1 MGLFSSKSKSSSSSE
16 PWMPF
21 SNYLR
26 GKKGE
31 NNNGLPSDA
40 YDLYRQ
46 GGFQPGMQGVNDQY
60 TNYLANTGG
69 RMSGFSNA
77 ANDMLGFGRKIAGGQ
92 FDSKISP
99 VANVDMNQERAGMGV
114 LDPTNALSRLLSGR
128 PDNPYLDAQSNAMIG
143 NLTRNLNE
151 NVMPGLRSSAAVSG
165 QYGGSR
171 QGIAEG
177 LAASRMNQDLAPA
190 LTNLYGTASEN
201 AQNRMMGTSQHL
213 NDQAYNTGFG
223 NANID
228 FRNNDQTM
236 QQNTMNLANRMQGL
250 NAGGQAYNMSNSLGD
265 MYGKNYGNYLS
276 AMQMPNQMDWQNMGN
291 YTGVMYPG
299 AQLGGSSK
307 SKSSQSPSAMSS
319 IMGIGAG
326 AAGLFSGMGGM
337 EGLGKMF
344 GGTSG
349 GGMSPGMSSMMSGNS
364 SMFDGPMSYPMLQF

>member
-1 MGLFSSKSKSSSSSE
+1 MGLFSNKSKSSSSSKPYQPYDE
-16 PWMPF
+16 
-21 SNYLR
+21 YIR
-26 GKKGE
+26 GNRLNHPMDP

-46 GGFQPGMQGVNDQY
+46 GGWQPGMQGVNDQY
-60 TNYLANTGG
+60 TNYLANTGN
-69 RMSGFSNA
+69 RMSGFSSA

-92 FDSKISP
+92 FDSNITP
-99 VANVDMNQERAGMGV
+99 VANVDMNQERANMGV

-250 NAGGQAYNMSNSLGD
+250 NAGGQAYNMSTGLGD
-265 MYGKNYGNYLS
+265 IYGKNYEQYINS
-276 AMQMPNQMDWQNMGN
+276 MMMPNRMNWQNMGN
-291 YTGVMYPG
+291 YTGIMYPG
-299 AQLGGSSK
+299 AQLGGSSQ
-307 SKSSQSPSAMSS
+307 SKSTQTT
-319 IMGIGAG
+319 GIGNV
-326 AAGLFSGMGGM
+326 AAGIASAALGGYLGM
-337 EGLGKMF
+337 
-344 GGTSG
+344 
-349 GGMSPGMSSMMSGNS
+349 N
-364 SMFDGPMSYPMLQF
+364 